1 LIRVQRVLRSRAR
14 CVLYANRFEPWEGED
29 MAKYLIAWIL
39 GVPAVVLVLIYLLFN

>member
-1 LIRVQRVLRSRAR
+1 VLHPERISIRL
-14 CVLYANRFEPWEGED
+14 EGTD